1 MLGRV
6 SEHSNSPLAGV
17 PITGCI
23 GDQQSAMVGQKCFGV
38 GDAKTTY
45 GTGAFTLIN
54 TGNEPCA
61 SNHGLLTTVLYQMGS
76 EKSVQYVMFE
86 RFDRIT
92 HSLAHSYH
100 KKKFTIPPHSSNT
113 TSTQKHSNIT
123 ALENINT
130 GTLWKDLWD
139 LVLLD

>member
-1 MLGRV
+1 MCISVRVRVNNNNHQVPSADSNLLGRV
-6 SEHSNSPLAGV
+6 SESSNSPLAGV

-54 TGNEPCA
+54 TGDKPCA

-76 EKSVQYVMFE
+76 EKSVQYVLFVHFHF
-86 RFDRIT
+86 RG
-92 HSLAHSYH
+92 SLS
-100 KKKFTIPPHSSNT
+100 SSNVNT
-113 TSTQKHSNIT
+113 TQIRFGR
-123 ALENINT
+123 LRRIMCCRIE
-130 GTLWKDLWD
+130 
-139 LVLLD
+139 LVL